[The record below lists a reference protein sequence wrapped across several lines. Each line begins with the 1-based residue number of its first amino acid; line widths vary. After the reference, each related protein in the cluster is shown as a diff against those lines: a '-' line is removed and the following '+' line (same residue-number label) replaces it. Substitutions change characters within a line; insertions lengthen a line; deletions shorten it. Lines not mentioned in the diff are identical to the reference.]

1 MKCGVEGGGQEW
13 RWRVRGMKC
22 GVEGGKGMEV
32 ESERN
37 EIWGGGI
44 GRE

>member
-1 MKCGVEGGGQEW
+1 M
-13 RWRVRGMKC
+13 RGMKC

-37 EIWGGGI
+37 EMGMELGWREGKRNGG
-44 GRE
+44 EVCEE